1 MYFII
6 IFNDELIKSHTLNLS
21 ELSLCLYKTRFNLL
35 FIFAFTSH
43 DFPVLKRSSL
53 DSVMGFNIFVGL
65 VVAVVGLIYYW
76 FNKKFSYWEKR
87 GFEYVKPEFPF
98 GSMSGVGYKVHF
110 SEKSR
115 AFYNEFR
122 SKAKAVGLYFFTAPV
137 ILITNLDLLK
147 HILVKDFNSFHD
159 RGLYVNTKAD
169 PLSGH
174 LFALEGE
181 FKISSKSDLFLN

>member
-1 MYFII
+1 MV
-6 IFNDELIKSHTLNLS
+6 NSSNHTHLS
-21 ELSLCLYKTRFNLL
+21 NLSLCLYKIRSNLL
-35 FIFAFTSH
+35 SIFAFTS
-43 DFPVLKRSSL
+43 L
-53 DSVMGFNIFVGL
+53 DSSVLDSLSLVSVMSFNIFIGL
-65 VVAVVGLIYYW
+65 VVAVFGLIYYW
-76 FNKKFSYWEKR
+76 FNKKFSYWKNH

-115 AFYNEFR
+115 AFYNEF
-122 SKAKAVGLYFFTAPV
+122 KNKTKAVGMYFFTAPS

-181 FKISSKSDLFLN
+181 LIISTKSFGF